1 MPGMKTDKSSP
12 SKLKTDIGC
21 TSIIPSVREG
31 TPDEVYWSLEMVC
44 ILEVRLCEEEIY
56 GD

>member
-31 TPDEVYWSLEMVC
+31 TPNEVYWSLEMVC
-44 ILEVRLCEEEIY
+44 ILEARLCEEEIY